1 MNGHTFQAFDRE
13 LQQISSKI
21 NEMGDISVDM
31 LRACVQALSE
41 VDMEKARRIVGQ
53 DTELDRIRSEIEH
66 AVIVTIAR
74 RQPVADDLRLLFGAV
89 HMAIDLE
96 RVGDLTK
103 NIAKYAIKLAEMSRP
118 AKISVSMQRMA
129 EITLRQLEDVVAAH
143 LMKDAEKA
151 KRIWENDIQVDE
163 LEDLAIRDF
172 LTRMMEDPRTISSYT
187 LYLFCAKNLE
197 RIGDHAT
204 NVAEV
209 VYFGATGEA
218 LPYARPKTG

>member
-1 MNGHTFQAFDRE
+1 MSGHTFQAFDRE

-21 NEMGDISVDM
+21 NEMGDISVEM
-31 LRACVQALSE
+31 LREAVQSLANLD
-41 VDMEKARRIVGQ
+41 VDKARKIVGQ
-53 DTELDRIRSEIEH
+53 DTELDKIRSEIEQ

-103 NIAKYAIKLAEMSRP
+103 NISKYAIKLADMSRP
-118 AKISVSMQRMA
+118 ARISVSMQRMA

-163 LEDLAIRDF
+163 LEDLTIREF

-187 LYLFCAKNLE
+187 QYLFCAKNFE

-204 NVAEV
+204 NIAEI
-209 VYFGATGEA
+209 VYFAATGEN
-218 LPYARPKTG
+218 LPYERSKPS